1 MTKLI
6 AWLTGNLLTVAV
18 IGIIAFL
25 VLARVQSC
33 RDRNDDAK
41 VAIATEKVKADT
53 PIVIRD
59 SVALKAMARQL
70 DFANDEITRLVGR
83 IRSTQRQPIPVGT
96 PHDSI
101 AHLETAVKECRDES
115 DSLVF
120 SVVKFRSAC
129 RSYRDSATKS
139 IADLKLANAH
149 LDTLLQLGR
158 REKRVQFYGDGL
170 YDVFNRRPVFRV
182 GTNVKTLGSIYAK
195 IEGEY
200 AIPSAVKTESGDGFR
215 LIAGAHLRFW

>member
-6 AWLTGNLLTVAV
+6 AWLAGNLLTVAV
-18 IGIIAFL
+18 IGIVAFL
-25 VLARVQSC
+25 VLTRVQSC

-41 VAIATEKVKADT
+41 VAIATERVKADT

-70 DFANDEITRLVGR
+70 DVANEEITRLLGR
-83 IRSTQRQPIPVGT
+83 IRSAPRPIPVGT

-101 AHLETAVKECRDES
+101 AHLEQAVQTCRDES

-149 LDTLLQLGR
+149 LDTLLQLR
-158 REKRVQFYGDGL
+158 NREKRVQFYGDGL
-170 YDVFNRRPVFRV
+170 YDVLNRRPVFRV
-182 GTNVKTLGSIYAK
+182 GTNVKTFGSIYAK

-200 AIPSAVKTESGDGFR
+200 AIPSAVKKESGDGFR
-215 LIAGAHLRFW
+215 LVAGAHIRF